1 MKDRPIREYG
11 HSGAGGLRATVLSLG
26 LIAALTACGG
36 GEGSTT
42 GASTEGA
49 VSPTTGVSPAS
60 DGSPDEAV
68 GGDSEGELLDVTLV
82 HPSGPGLIP
91 LYYQSAVAKA
101 CGFWEEEGLDVE
113 IIGLDSGSAGAIQQL
128 VAGNGDISNESP
140 QVLFDA
146 IEEGYGEEVRIIGTW
161 LYEQPFSVR
170 TYPDSDIESIEDLA
184 GKTIGISE
192 ASGGEVTLLE
202 ATLNLYGIDDYEFL
216 PIGDGGA
223 QTIRA
228 LDQRQVDAYST
239 ASKDFLGLE
248 AEGVEFKNVAIP
260 EWENL
265 TANVFTV
272 NVDFHERNPDA
283 AAKYL
288 RGLAKATLFSYEN
301 VDAAVDIT
309 ASYQEEGVPDYL
321 VEGWVEQTRDQS
333 VPLELIESGEPFQ
346 VPEGALQEFV
356 DFYKQAGAIEESVD
370 INISDYV
377 LREIPKQAGEFDQ
390 QEVRDIAASGE
401 C

>member
-1 MKDRPIREYG
+1 MALSI
-11 HSGAGGLRATVLSLG
+11 GLVAM
-26 LIAALTACGG
+26 LTACGG
-36 GEGSTT
+36 GGEAPAGGEDPGGAEGTTDGAGTPDAAESPEGS
-42 GASTEGA
+42 
-49 VSPTTGVSPAS
+49 
-60 DGSPDEAV
+60 
-68 GGDSEGELLDVTLV
+68 GELLDVTLV

-91 LYYQSAVAKA
+91 LYYQSAVATK
-101 CGFWEEEGLDVE
+101 CGFWEEEGLNVE
-113 IIGLDSGSAGAIQQL
+113 IVGLDSGSPGAIQQL

-146 IEEGYGEEVRIIGTW
+146 IEEGYGDEVRIIGTW

-202 ATLNLYGIDDYEFL
+202 ATLNLYGIEDYEFL

-223 QTIRA
+223 QTVRA

-248 AEGVEFKNVAIP
+248 ADGVELKKVSIP
-260 EWENL
+260 EWEDL
-265 TANVFTV
+265 TANVLTV
-272 NVDFHERNPDA
+272 NTAFHEENPDA

-288 RGLAKATLFSYEN
+288 RGLAKATLFSHEN
-301 VDAAVDIT
+301 LDAAVAIT
-309 ASYQEEGVPDYL
+309 ASYQEEGVPEYL
-321 VEGWVEQTRDQS
+321 VRGWVEQTREQT
-333 VPLELIESGEPFQ
+333 VPLELIESGEPFK
-346 VPEGALQEFV
+346 VPAASLQEFL
-356 DFYKQAGAIEESVD
+356 DFYKQAGAIAEDVNIE
-370 INISDYV
+370 ISDYILEDV
-377 LREIPKQAGEFDQ
+377 SNQAGDFDQ
-390 QEVRDIAASGE
+390 EAVRELAASGG